1 MAGNEVSIR
10 PSAQGDRWV
19 LERTL
24 GDPNQMVHL
33 NGPESPEALRK
44 RHEKFL
50 ALSSD
55 PSSGCMFTIT
65 IGSENAPAGSVGY
78 WETEWDGQKGWE
90 TGWFVL
96 PEFQGKGIATT
107 ATRMLMDHVAK
118 LSRRFLFAYPSV
130 NNGPSNAI
138 CRKLGSPS
146 SGKLNP
152 NTRPRAEDACVS
164 TSGGLIRRRLE
175 RHTTRLTLILI

>member
-1 MAGNEVSIR
+1 
-10 PSAQGDRWV
+10 
-19 LERTL
+19 
-24 GDPNQMVHL
+24 MVHL

-55 PSSGCMFTIT
+55 PSAGCMFTIA
-65 IGSENAPAGSVGY
+65 IGSENAPAGNVGY

-96 PEFQGKGIATT
+96 PEFQGNGIATT
-107 ATRMLMDHVAK
+107 ATRMLMDRVAN

-130 NNGPSNAI
+130 
-138 CRKLGSPS
+138 K
-146 SGKLNP
+146 
-152 NTRPRAEDACVS
+152 
-164 TSGGLIRRRLE
+164 RRMQKAWVHPHRGN
-175 RHTTRLTLILI
+175 

>member
-10 PSAQGDRWV
+10 PYAVGDMWV
-19 LERTL
+19 MEKTL
-24 GDPNQMVHL
+24 GDPSQMVHL
-33 NGPESPEALRK
+33 NGAESPETLRK

-55 PSSGCMFTIT
+55 PSAGCMFTII

-107 ATRMLMDHVAK
+107 ATRMLVDHVGK
-118 LSRRFLFAYPSV
+118 LNRRFLFVYPSV
-130 NNGPSNAI
+130 NNSPSNAI
-138 CRKLGSPS
+138 CRKLGFTLVAETESEYPPKSGSRLRANVWRLDLEPLRAAAHHSISP
-146 SGKLNP
+146 
-152 NTRPRAEDACVS
+152 
-164 TSGGLIRRRLE
+164 
-175 RHTTRLTLILI
+175 